1 MMCKNVGMMDRTA
14 RGLIGVTALILAFT
28 VFHVT
33 QAEIP
38 GVIAAVVGVVMLLT
52 AAIGMCPLYVP
63 MKISTCKRK
72 G

>member
-1 MMCKNVGMMDRTA
+1 MMCKNVGMKDRTA

-33 QAEIP
+33 KAEIP

-63 MKISTCKRK
+63 MKISTCKRR

>member
-1 MMCKNVGMMDRTA
+1 MPCKNVGTIDRAA

-33 QAEIP
+33 KAEIP

-52 AAIGMCPLYVP
+52 AALGMCPLYLP
-63 MKISTCKRK
+63 MKMNTCKK
-72 G
+72 

>member
-1 MMCKNVGMMDRTA
+1 MLCKNVGTVDRAA
-14 RGLIGVTALILAFT
+14 RGVIGITALILAFT

-33 QAEIP
+33 KAEIP

-63 MKISTCKRK
+63 MKMSTCGRK

>member
-33 QAEIP
+33 KAEIP

-63 MKISTCKRK
+63 MKISTCKRR